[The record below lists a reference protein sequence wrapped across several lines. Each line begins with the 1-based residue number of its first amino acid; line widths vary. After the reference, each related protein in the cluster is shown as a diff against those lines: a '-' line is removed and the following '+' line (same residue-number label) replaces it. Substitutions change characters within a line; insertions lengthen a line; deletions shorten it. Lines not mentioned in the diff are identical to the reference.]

1 MCRFRHI
8 RRCPHRSA
16 TFNLSDDGFMTISIK
31 RSSIYRVR
39 CSLPFLE
46 RLFSDERILDD
57 AAKSEWIDEV
67 QARLCAAVDTLAQGW
82 VCYEV
87 ERTADGVG
95 IATVSANVLTMHQ
108 MAMLCAGEWP
118 GWFVI
123 LKAVQNSLA

>member
-67 QARLCAAVDTLAQGW
+67 QARLCAAVDTLCANIS
-82 VCYEV
+82 ETS
-87 ERTADGVG
+87 RPSTITVG
-95 IATVSANVLTMHQ
+95 RGKKSHFDKHEQDKYFFRCVAAPP
-108 MAMLCAGEWP
+108 AAGSR
-118 GWFVI
+118 F
-123 LKAVQNSLA
+123 